1 MLGPIGGGSL
11 IDANLILNM
20 ARVEEKTK
28 VADLGCGSS
37 GHFIFPSA
45 SRVGKKGLVY
55 AVDILKSVLE
65 SVANL
70 AKHEGLE
77 NLKTIWSNLE
87 IVGAT
92 KIAAESLDAAYLI
105 NILFQS
111 HKDDLVIKEAYR
123 LLKIGGKLII
133 IDWKRVSTPF
143 GPPMADRT
151 KPEEIKGFA
160 RTAGFK
166 LVDEFEAGRYHYG
179 IMFVK

>member
-1 MLGPIGGGSL
+1 
-11 IDANLILNM
+11 
-20 ARVEEKTK
+20 
-28 VADLGCGSS
+28 
-37 GHFIFPSA
+37 
-45 SRVGKKGLVY
+45 
-55 AVDILKSVLE
+55 
-65 SVANL
+65 
-70 AKHEGLE
+70 
-77 NLKTIWSNLE
+77 
-87 IVGAT
+87 
-92 KIAAESLDAAYLI
+92 LI

-160 RTAGFK
+160 QTAGFK

-179 IMFVK
+179 MMFVK